1 MAAQQ
6 TSRPVLHSVRR
17 MVFSM
22 SWPKPVSHTSLSTF
36 VVAAKQTVNPRI
48 SAICRY
54 FQSLEHAPD
63 RTVPSK
69 HYATGKAAKIVPA
82 NQKTHRMHPPE
93 PLGKICPTI
102 GKFCRISAPAGQFLP
117 NDRANCITRQHPHSH
132 PYAKRKSPSFSRKTR
147 QIRLTAGKQ
156 AGIFPERIH
165 SG

>member
-1 MAAQQ
+1 
-6 TSRPVLHSVRR
+6 
-17 MVFSM
+17 M

-63 RTVPSK
+63 RIVPSK

-82 NQKTHRMHPPE
+82 KQKTHRMHLRE
-93 PLGKICPTI
+93 PLGKICPAT
-102 GKFCRISAPAGQFLP
+102 GRYCRIRPPTGQFLP
-117 NDRANCITRQHPHSH
+117 NAHANCCARQHPWPRHGSR
-132 PYAKRKSPSFSRKTR
+132 RKSASFSRKTR
-147 QIRLTAGKQ
+147 QIRLTPDEQ
-156 AGIFPERIH
+156 AGIFAERIH